1 MSHVT
6 ILKNEQGKLQGLDDK
21 GRRAYAKWRAL
32 VQNLPIGQTL
42 TFSYRMPRSPKHHRL
57 FFAKLNSLLQR
68 TETFTDLDKLR
79 YWLVMGAGYADFV
92 PGLDGK
98 PNAIPRSID
107 FDSMD
112 EADFC
117 ELHHAVDTFLWTS
130 RAQETLWPMLNDEQ
144 RYQCVESFLEEFN
157 DK

>member
-6 ILKNEQGKLQGLDDK
+6 IIRNSQGKLQGLDEK
-21 GRRAYAKWRAL
+21 GQRAYAKWRRL
-32 VQNLPIGQTL
+32 VENLEIGQTL

-57 FFAKLNSLLQR
+57 FFAKLQSLLAR
-68 TETFTDLDKLR
+68 TEAFTDLDKLR

-112 EADFC
+112 EADFS
-117 ELHHAVDTFLWTS
+117 ELHHAIDNFLWTS
-130 RAQETLWPMLNDEQ
+130 RAQETLWPHLNAEQ
-144 RYQCVESFLEEFN
+144 RYRCVESFLEEFQ
-157 DK
+157 